1 MAKASKETLESIHGM
16 LAKAILEDLEWLTTE
31 TLDEDGK
38 PIPKPRLDPATI
50 NAVSKFLKDNE
61 ITADPKDIGE
71 LHALRDKLSGLVSGG
86 AVARAKRLELN
97 D

>member
-1 MAKASKETLESIHGM
+1 MAKATKEVLERIHSL
-16 LAKAILEDLEWLTTE
+16 LARQILDDLEWLQSV
-31 TLDEDGK
+31 TLDAEGN

>member
-1 MAKASKETLESIHGM
+1 MSKATKDTLERIHAKLSRAIERDLDWL
-16 LAKAILEDLEWLTTE
+16 LAEEFDEEGKLIL
-31 TLDEDGK
+31 
-38 PIPKPRLDPATI
+38 KPRLDPATT